1 MKRTYQ
7 ALDRYQKAVIQLIL
21 AGIIWGFSFICA
33 ITALK
38 DFSTSTLIF
47 WRFLFAYL
55 FGELLYLLFKP
66 ADFKKS
72 HSDIKF
78 SLFAGL
84 ALGLSLL
91 LQTHGLHWTTATKS
105 SFITSLYVV
114 LIPFVGFIFFKK
126 ALRWSHVFFAL
137 LAFIGMG
144 FLLNIQ
150 QNFNLK
156 FNLGDLLTL
165 GCAITSTFHILF
177 VSIAAS
183 KAKSSFRFNIYQ
195 TFWSLL
201 LVAPFLFYEMYYN
214 HVQIWPEVVH
224 LESVLSLL
232 FLSCFVTLVAF
243 TLQILA
249 QKTLSSTTASLLCL
263 LEAPFAFM
271 FAFLLIGEKLE
282 GWQIVGIILILLSS
296 CLSVYM
302 DRPKDGSQQNS
313 RPR

>member
-1 MKRTYQ
+1 MISTYR
-7 ALDRYQKAVIQLIL
+7 ALDRYQKAVILLIL
-21 AGIIWGFSFICA
+21 AAIIWGLSFICV

-55 FGELLYLLFKP
+55 FGELLFLFFKP
-66 ADFKKS
+66 AEFKKS
-72 HSDIKF
+72 HSDIKL

-114 LIPFVGFIFFKK
+114 LIPFVGFIFYKK
-126 ALRWSHVFFAL
+126 PIRLSHVFFAV

-144 FLLNIQ
+144 FLLDIR
-150 QNFNLK
+150 QNLDFN

-165 GCAITSTFHILF
+165 GCAVTSTFHILL
-177 VSIAAS
+177 VSDAAPTARS
-183 KAKSSFRFNIYQ
+183 GFSFNIYQ

-201 LVAPFLFYEMYYN
+201 VVAPFLFYEMRYN
-214 HVQIWPEVVH
+214 HISIWPETVH
-224 LESVLSLL
+224 LESILSLL

-271 FAFLLIGEKLE
+271 FAFLLIGEKLV
-282 GWQIVGIILILLSS
+282 GWQIVGILLILLSS
-296 CLSVYM
+296 CLSVFM
-302 DRPKDGSQQNS
+302 DRPKDRQKQNNG
-313 RPR
+313 PR